1 MLILKKDRDNF
12 GNTTGRYNF
21 LDPDLSGEVRRFRI
35 NSSGETSSFA
45 DGEGEWGLV
54 NYQGAEIVRGFD
66 KINPFKEHLAL
77 TKKGEKYGYLNDT
90 GRIAIDF
97 IYDEASNFKNGVAK
111 VEQSGESFY
120 INYLGEKVENVS
132 FNKESRIWHKKGNS
146 LVSVFNFEKDE
157 SIKFTTK
164 IAADD
169 SKDKEQIVK
178 FFYYCSVVFW
188 DPIPRSSFQ
197 EQQFEGGNVL
207 VLEIPSNLKMLEVN
221 IEELIKIL
229 KDAKKSQNFDINLVN
244 AAPLIKSVGE
254 LDGEDLQALKRLVKS
269 LKMPEGDFKVG
280 AGEAFEDI
288 FNSKTLWVFDGKILL
303 TGDGQLDDS
312 ISKSILKNFYP
323 KEPKEYSLLRLNE
336 AMVINKKGN

>member
-35 NSSGETSSFA
+35 NSYDETSSFA

-169 SKDKEQIVK
+169 SKEQIAK

-188 DPIPRSSFQ
+188 DLVPRSSFKK
-197 EQQFEGGNVL
+197 EFEEFGDGNVL
-207 VLEIPSNLKMLEVN
+207 VLEIPPNLKMLEVN
-221 IEELIKIL
+221 IRELIKIL
-229 KDAKKSQNFDINLVN
+229 TDAKKSRLLDVNLEN
-244 AAPLIKSVGE
+244 AGPLIESVGK
-254 LDGEDLQALKRLVKS
+254 LDGENLQALKRLIKS
-269 LKMPEGDFKVG
+269 LKMPEGDFVVG
-280 AGEAFEDI
+280 AGGAFEDI
-288 FNSKTLWVFDGKILL
+288 FTSKTLWVFDGTQLL

-312 ISKSILKNFYP
+312 ISKSILENFYP
-323 KEPKEYSLLRLNE
+323 KEAKEYSLLRLKE
-336 AMVINKKGN
+336 AMVIKKGN